1 LIEATSLSGRRTERR
16 NRRVETASGSSPT
29 ASPRAGKA
37 GKFQFLL
44 AVRRS
49 NPFDVDPAAMKGY
62 WALSPAAPV
71 LMTLVALAAQ
81 VGGLFLQKILERCDP
96 GQQTEGLKAAL
107 NLLEF
112 TASRCSAIEPSAITE
127 VVSRIVFVMGV
138 APLCGFSTPSLP
150 AQGSSAQLRS
160 ATSSGTSPHPTHAPE
175 GLPPRRCVEPAES
188 LGRDIV
194 SPATNGLARDRDAI
208 DGVLAWDGRAAP
220 EVMQQRRF
228 IGRFF
233 SAPRHHAPNHVT
245 PTP

>member
-1 LIEATSLSGRRTERR
+1 
-16 NRRVETASGSSPT
+16 
-29 ASPRAGKA
+29 
-37 GKFQFLL
+37 
-44 AVRRS
+44 
-49 NPFDVDPAAMKGY
+49 MKGY

-81 VGGLFLQKILERCDP
+81 VGGLFLQKILERFNA

-160 ATSSGTSPHPTHAPE
+160 ATSSGTSPARVAALL
-175 GLPPRRCVEPAES
+175 LPSFAASS
-188 LGRDIV
+188 LNSSR
-194 SPATNGLARDRDAI
+194 A
-208 DGVLAWDGRAAP
+208 RAAAAP
-220 EVMQQRRF
+220 LGSRTSRTS
-228 IGRFF
+228 F
-233 SAPRHHAPNHVT
+233 SSSAFHATMFSNLLA
-245 PTP
+245 